1 MGLGSLQMTTK
12 PKSLQRPDVHF
23 DAILSLVGLL
33 LGFLFV
39 VVIYILEFHHEFLTT
54 WGMPL
59 IMFLAVTYAIG
70 LIIIGSIISHEINF
84 YLAKKTL
91 ELEPAEFPVE
101 HFTQLQQKMQR
112 ALRRTLQMLLYFI
125 FSFGLFLIN
134 LACFTASKFFYPTF
148 AVFEDSITLIWGPL
162 GVVFIRLLGM
172 FLVQL
177 ILIIPFAK
185 FQGGLW
191 DSYKIVENL
200 QNDGKNPEE

>member
-1 MGLGSLQMTTK
+1 MPTK
-12 PKSLQRPDVHF
+12 PKELQRPDVHF

-33 LGFLFV
+33 LGFLFI
-39 VVIYILEFHHEFLTT
+39 VVIYILEYPHEFLST

-59 IMFLAVTYAIG
+59 IMFLAITYAIG

-91 ELEPAEFPVE
+91 EMEPEKFPVE
-101 HFTQLQQKMQR
+101 EFTELQQKMQK

-148 AVFEDSITLIWGPL
+148 VVFEATITLQWGPL
-162 GVVFIRLLGM
+162 AVVLIRLLGM
-172 FLVQL
+172 FVVQL

-185 FQGGLW
+185 FQGALW
-191 DSYKIVENL
+191 DSFKSIDAL
-200 QNDGKNPEE
+200 QHIPEDPKN

>member
-1 MGLGSLQMTTK
+1 MTAK
-12 PKSLQRPDVHF
+12 QKDLQRPDVHF

-39 VVIYILEFHHEFLTT
+39 VVIYILEYPQEFLST

-59 IMFLAVTYAIG
+59 IMFLTVTYAIG

-91 ELEPAEFPVE
+91 ELETAEFPVE
-101 HFTQLQQKMQR
+101 NFAKFQQNMQR
-112 ALRRTLQMLLYFI
+112 NLRRSLQMLLYFI

-148 AVFEDSITLIWGPL
+148 VIFEASVTLLWGPL
-162 GVVFIRLLGM
+162 AVVLIRLLGM

-177 ILIIPFAK
+177 ILIVPFAK
-185 FQGGLW
+185 FQGDLW
-191 DSYKIVENL
+191 DSFKIVEKLHSN
-200 QNDGKNPEE
+200 GIGPEE

>member
-1 MGLGSLQMTTK
+1 MTAK
-12 PKSLQRPDVHF
+12 PQDLQRPDVHF

-33 LGFLFV
+33 LGFLFI
-39 VVIYILEFHHEFLTT
+39 VVIYILEYPHEFLST

-59 IMFLAVTYAIG
+59 IMFLTVTYAIG
-70 LIIIGSIISHEINF
+70 LTIIGSIISHEINF

-91 ELEPAEFPVE
+91 EMEPAEFPVE
-101 HFTQLQQKMQR
+101 KFAEFQQKMQT

-148 AVFEDSITLIWGPL
+148 ALFEASVTLLWGPL
-162 GVVFIRLLGM
+162 GVVIIRLLGM

-177 ILIIPFAK
+177 ILIVPFAK
-185 FQGGLW
+185 FQGDLW
-191 DSYKIVENL
+191 DSFKTIEKL
-200 QNDGKNPEE
+200 QSNG